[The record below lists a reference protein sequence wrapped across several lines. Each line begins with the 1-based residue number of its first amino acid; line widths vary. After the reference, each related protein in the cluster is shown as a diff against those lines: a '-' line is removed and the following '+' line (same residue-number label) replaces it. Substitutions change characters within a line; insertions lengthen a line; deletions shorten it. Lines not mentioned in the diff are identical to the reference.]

1 MTITLTG
8 QIVAIMAIVAIL
20 ILGLIF
26 NGYRQTVNSIL
37 KEQNRQLIDLK
48 QKVKTWKD
56 DYERKIELAHM
67 TTDIWKKCY
76 EKKVEELE
84 KYKKAEEARKLDE
97 KMLLPKQ
104 DDNSTKQDLEF

>member
-8 QIVAIMAIVAIL
+8 QSVAIMAIIAIL

-26 NGYRQTVNSIL
+26 NGYRRTVNSIL
-37 KEQNRQLIDLK
+37 K
-48 QKVKTWKD
+48 
-56 DYERKIELAHM
+56 DYEKTIELSHIA
-67 TTDIWKKCY
+67 IESWKKCY
-76 EKKVEELE
+76 EKKVKELE

-104 DDNSTKQDLEF
+104 DDNSTTQQDLEF